1 VHFEVLLE
9 GTDVVSTFAGLD
21 WMAGKALQTE
31 VRWQSGIALR
41 IFDRFSEVQPLSAC
55 GIIPRVRE

>member
-9 GTDVVSTFAGLD
+9 GTDMMSNFAGLD
-21 WMAGKALQTE
+21 WMAGKALQTKL
-31 VRWQSGIALR
+31 RWQSVIAMR
-41 IFDRFSEVQPLSAC
+41 ILDRVGEVQPLSAR